1 MLCLLHVN
9 KEYPQFGGQK
19 YNSIIKETVKK
30 YARLKILYTSNLLLN
45 KKNKLYVEKTWYI
58 CINLNKSKRKKETR
72 SLHSTSFHPHDLQ
85 IKCANFARKVSR

>member
-30 YARLKILYTSNLLLN
+30 YARLKILYTSNLLLH

-58 CINLNKSKRKKETR
+58 CINLNKSKRKKKQEVYTVPAFIHMI
-72 SLHSTSFHPHDLQ
+72 SKSNAPTLPG
-85 IKCANFARKVSR
+85 K